1 MLNKYVEEGDIVKV
15 FNKRSHPYTAQL
27 IGSVP
32 TIAEDVPT
40 QIEATSAP
48 LDLFNLPEGCAFI
61 DRCPYGKPV
70 CREVDPQ
77 PFVLSEDHRVFCHK
91 YNNDPR
97 YEKEALIRGEK

>member
-1 MLNKYVEEGDIVKV
+1 M
-15 FNKRSHPYTAQL
+15 Q
-27 IGSVP
+27 
-32 TIAEDVPT
+32 TICRPPSS

-48 LDLFNLPEGCAFI
+48 LDLFNLPAGCAFI
-61 DRCPYGKPV
+61 DRCPYAKPI

-97 YEKEALIRGEK
+97 YEKEALLRGDK